1 MTNLL
6 PRLFIRGYEQYEDA
20 AVRARYGKLA
30 GAVGIV
36 CNVLLC
42 AVKLAIGLVSGSV
55 AILAD
60 GVNNL
65 SDASASVVTLLG
77 FKIAEKPADA
87 DHPYGHARMEYLSG
101 LAVAALIL
109 VIGVDLV
116 KSSVSKIFHPQEV
129 AFSLPLAVVLGLSIG
144 VKLWMA
150 HFNRTLGRRIG
161 SETLIAAAA
170 DSRNDV
176 ISTAAVLAA
185 WVVGYGT
192 GVKIDGYAGLAVAL
206 FILYSGVTIARD
218 TIDPL
223 LGKAPS
229 PELVRSITEGVL
241 AYDKVLGIHDLMIH
255 DYGPG
260 RRFASVHV
268 EMDSQEDPLACH
280 DIIDDIERDFL
291 TRRHIRLVIHY
302 DPVVTDDAEL
312 NQMRGVVTE
321 TVQAIDSR
329 FTLHDFRMVRGPG
342 HTNLIF
348 DLVIPYE
355 RKDEKRALSKL
366 INERIQQVDRQYYA
380 VITFDDSTFNA

>member
-1 MTNLL
+1 M
-6 PRLFIRGYEQYEDA
+6 
-20 AVRARYGKLA
+20 
-30 GAVGIV
+30 
-36 CNVLLC
+36 
-42 AVKLAIGLVSGSV
+42 
-55 AILAD
+55 
-60 GVNNL
+60 
-65 SDASASVVTLLG
+65 
-77 FKIAEKPADA
+77 
-87 DHPYGHARMEYLSG
+87 
-101 LAVAALIL
+101 
-109 VIGVDLV
+109 
-116 KSSVSKIFHPQEV
+116 
-129 AFSLPLAVVLGLSIG
+129 
-144 VKLWMA
+144 
-150 HFNRTLGRRIG
+150 
-161 SETLIAAAA
+161 
-170 DSRNDV
+170 
-176 ISTAAVLAA
+176 
-185 WVVGYGT
+185 
-192 GVKIDGYAGLAVAL
+192 GLAVAL

-223 LGKAPS
+223 LGQAPS